1 MFYFT
6 TFCTFGVTLISGM
19 KNKFIIFLLVATTGL
34 LFLESCKKDDEV
46 TCVSCSSD
54 ITMTFTLCREA
65 NGNASVNGEDTGTPY
80 DVYYQGLVEEEVTC
94 Q

>member
-1 MFYFT
+1 
-6 TFCTFGVTLISGM
+6 M
-19 KNKFIIFLLVATTGL
+19 KNKFTILLLGAIATL
-34 LFLESCKKDDEV
+34 FFLESCKKDDEV
-46 TCVSCSSD
+46 TCISCSSE

>member
-1 MFYFT
+1 
-6 TFCTFGVTLISGM
+6 M
-19 KNKFIIFLLVATTGL
+19 KNKFTILLLGAITTL
-34 LFLESCKKDDEV
+34 FFLESCKKDDEV
-46 TCVSCSSD
+46 TCISCSSE

>member
-1 MFYFT
+1 
-6 TFCTFGVTLISGM
+6 M
-19 KNKFIIFLLVATTGL
+19 KNKFTILLLGAIATL

-46 TCVSCSSD
+46 TCISCSSE